1 MLREK
6 TDENSRTGIDDV
18 TSINSI
24 DWMSLCFI
32 WTLFQPIYT
41 STLFSSIFLQT
52 ERKKK
57 HTPSAN
63 IYIRVGPIRES
74 WERNWKR
81 KSQGRVEMKSAGAD
95 SRKHPSSHT
104 EAAAAAGI
112 TQAERLMEGN
122 LVIQPF
128 WCHLFLSLDIVIPRN
143 IDKCILPRWYR
154 RSFEERTHLNR
165 KKRRGVTKRVRRQ
178 SIYVLWNTRRKKK
191 KKPASFQDFNGYKL
205 KQWDKE

>member
-1 MLREK
+1 MKIAGLES
-6 TDENSRTGIDDV
+6 TTWLQSTQLTGC
-18 TSINSI
+18 
-24 DWMSLCFI
+24 LCASSGPFFNQF
-32 WTLFQPIYT
+32 TRQ
-41 STLFSSIFLQT
+41 LFSVPSSFK
-52 ERKKK
+52 RKGKK
-57 HTPSAN
+57 THTKRKC
-63 IYIRVGPIRES
+63 IYIRVGPIRET